1 MLEMSNTEAFMK
13 YLISALL
20 PAALIFTLCSSADCA
35 EDTMSEGERLERRMW
50 TMVIAGN
57 MAAVEAMI
65 APGFQSVHGDGAR
78 DRDAEIALLKGLDPL
93 KVQFSDFKVTEQGD
107 TIIVTYSVSV
117 AETIDGKSLTNPEP
131 SPRQSV
137 WIKTPSGWQW
147 IAHANLNPMTK

>member
-1 MLEMSNTEAFMK
+1 MYMFYLPITEADMK
-13 YLISALL
+13 YIRTVLFSAVLVL
-20 PAALIFTLCSSADCA
+20 GVCTANAG
-35 EDTMSEGERLERRMW
+35 DTMTEGEKLERKMW
-50 TMVIAGN
+50 TMIMAGN
-57 MAAVEAMI
+57 MAAIESMI

-107 TIIVTYSVSV
+107 TVIVTYSVSV
-117 AETIDGKSLTNPEP
+117 AETIDGQSLTNPTP
-131 SPRQSV
+131 APRQSV